1 MSEKV
6 VGILRTGVANVA
18 SVRAALERIGAS
30 PVEIESAGEVRELD
44 YLVFPGVGSFG
55 AGMARLRRDGLAEAI
70 QERVELGKPTMAIC
84 LGMQLLFESS
94 DETPGV
100 EGLGILPGHVA
111 RFPSTVRIPQF
122 GWNRVEAPES
132 ASFLRTGY
140 AYFANSYRVLEV
152 PEGWKAGIAHHG
164 GAFVA
169 AFEKGNVLACQFHPE
184 LSGSWGMELMSRWMG
199 KEEQ

>member
-18 SVRAALERIGAS
+18 SVRAALERIGARGL
-30 PVEIESAGEVRELD
+30 EIESAEEVRSLD

-55 AGMARLRRDGLAEAI
+55 AGMARLRKDGLAEAI
-70 QERVELGKPTMAIC
+70 RERLEVGKPTMAIC

-94 DETPGV
+94 DESPGV

-111 RFPSTVRIPQF
+111 RFPNTVRIPQF
-122 GWNRVEAPES
+122 GWNRVEASED
-132 ASFLRTGY
+132 ARFLRTGY
-140 AYFANSYRVLEV
+140 AYFANSYRVLEL
-152 PEGWKAGIAHHG
+152 PEGWKKGVAHHG

-169 AFEKGNVLACQFHPE
+169 AFEKGDILASQFHPE

-199 KEEQ
+199 IKEQ